1 MTAKELIDLLKTR
14 DLDNEILI
22 GDLLLNL
29 YLVKDITWIPWR
41 INDSGPESWIIIVD
55 MDNEPDFPL

>member
-1 MTAKELIDLLKTR
+1 MTAKKLIDLLKTR

-22 GDLLLNL
+22 GDLHLNL
-29 YLVKDITWIPWR
+29 YLIKDISAIPWR